1 MTMNATESPSLS
13 EGLRLAGCYTL
24 KRSLSAREDHLVW
37 LAQDEVLGKEVTLHF
52 VPAPIARDQRAV
64 AELRQEV
71 KRNRQLIHPNILRVY
86 DYVEDAGSAAISMDK
101 YEGESL
107 AEILNK
113 RGPLDPQ
120 EVQPWVSQLAETLS
134 DAHRIQLIHR
144 DLAPEN
150 LVIRSSGAIL
160 LTNFGLSRSMRDAME
175 RTGLARG
182 GATHLAY
189 MSPQQIDGDRPAPT
203 DDVYGLGALIFELL
217 AGRAPFVGNDLVPQ
231 IRKGAIPSINA
242 LRQELGKNSI
252 PETWQKLVESCLAK
266 APEQRPRSCGEVAS
280 MIAVSKSAPAA
291 PAPAAAAT
299 PAPAPAPSPSPS
311 RVDLRDAAPT
321 RSTSEAPAKTPESPV
336 KDSPQT
342 STSSAKSTLP
352 PTPPPNGAAPK
363 KAPANLSANYPDLD
377 RPRSK
382 VPVVLVGVAAVVLGA
397 GIYLRNHNDPV
408 DDALAKEEN
417 KPALNNSAETSVP
430 PDGNSNE
437 AAPPAPTPPGDASAA
452 ESGEPAGNT
461 ASNTGNDNIVPVEPG
476 PGPSAQADP
485 PPAAATKPKPLIGEE
500 KKPSEAAK
508 PAETKPAVK
517 PPQPPAVADVPAT
530 PSPATPS
537 PRPAEPAA
545 TVPLPVAPAALP
557 KLAIP
562 ANATYSQLEQ
572 LLAERQAAAEKV
584 SETAKAAD
592 LAAKENAKIR
602 DARVAEDEK
611 FKKTY
616 DEKRKGLAQ
625 IINSGLSVETDTAKM
640 KDSMEK
646 AKAAA
651 VEAIKAAEAAEK
663 SFNEFTA
670 QSGQKLAAKTKAE
683 ADLRALVQESLEKG
697 KGTDELNSAVTK
709 AESLRQQMA
718 LALRQIEQDEKAIT
732 AKLEKARAAEIESMR
747 KANREKIAAIEAQ
760 IKPLESEAGK
770 IKATLGQLK
779 DLGAAGVEA
788 SKPLQQQL
796 EAVNA
801 KITAFEEEI
810 KALNNPKPSASAAKP
825 PHTATAPT
833 PPAPTPPTPVPATP
847 APTATAGTNTTAAV
861 SIPTTPPPLPVRP
874 EPAPLPVKTTP
885 PAPAPAETVSNAETT
900 PPAPASP
907 DSPAVNSLG
916 MKFTTV
922 GNVQFAIYPTTREQF
937 EAFAKASSLKNN
949 AWQNPWFQ
957 QGPDHPVVNVTWR
970 EADAFC
976 KWLTEKERKTGLLKP
991 GESYRLPTDTE
1002 WSKAVGLTEE
1012 KGGTPEERDMGVQNV
1027 YPWGSQWP
1035 PPPGAGNYAG
1045 EETKGE
1051 NPIPGYNDNYENTS
1065 PVGKF
1070 KPTTT
1075 GLYDMSGNVW
1085 QWVADDWNAE
1095 KRNKTLRGGSWYNGA
1110 IQLSLLSSCRIGS
1123 SPDNQNDTYGF
1134 RVVKAPGKK

>member
-1 MTMNATESPSLS
+1 MTTNATESPSLT

-24 KRSLSAREDHLVW
+24 KRSLSAREEHLIW

-52 VPAPIARDQRAV
+52 VPGAVVRDQRAV

-86 DYVEDAGSAAISMDK
+86 DYVEDAGSAAVSMDK
-101 YEGESL
+101 FEGESL

-120 EVQPWVSQLAETLS
+120 EIQPWISQLAETLS

-150 LVIRSSGAIL
+150 LIVRSTGAIL
-160 LTNFGLSRSMRDAME
+160 LTNFGISRSMRDAME

-189 MSPQQIDGDRPAPT
+189 VSPQQVDGDRPTPA

-217 AGRAPFVGNDLVPQ
+217 AGRAPFIGNDLVPQ
-231 IRKGAIPSINA
+231 IRKAPVPSINS
-242 LRQELGKNSI
+242 LRQELGKNTV
-252 PETWQKLVESCLAK
+252 PESWQKLVEACLAK
-266 APEQRPRSCGEVAS
+266 AADQRPRSCGEVAS
-280 MIAVSKSAPAA
+280 MIAGSKSLPAA
-291 PAPAAAAT
+291 NPPAPT
-299 PAPAPAPSPSPS
+299 
-311 RVDLRDAAPT
+311 RVDLRDAAPA
-321 RSTSEAPAKTPESPV
+321 RSAPESPAKTPESPA

-342 STSSAKSTLP
+342 STSSAKSALP
-352 PTPPPNGAAPK
+352 PTPPSGGAAPAPK

-382 VPVVLVGVAAVVLGA
+382 LPVVLVGIAAVVLGA
-397 GIYLRNHNDPV
+397 GIYLRNYEPADSTENATSKADGAGGV
-408 DDALAKEEN
+408 DNRSEGSNAN
-417 KPALNNSAETSVP
+417 ETKS
-430 PDGNSNE
+430 GNSETPVKNNE
-437 AAPPAPTPPGDASAA
+437 LAS
-452 ESGEPAGNT
+452 N
-461 ASNTGNDNIVPVEPG
+461 ASNTGNPGASSTGNDNNPPVEPG

-485 PPAAATKPKPLIGEE
+485 PPVTKPPTPKPLIGAD
-500 KKPSEAAK
+500 PK
-508 PAETKPAVK
+508 PAEAVKPAVVGETKPAVK
-517 PPQPPAVADVPAT
+517 PPQPPVVTDVPVT
-530 PSPATPS
+530 PKAVET
-537 PRPAEPAA
+537 AL
-545 TVPLPVAPAALP
+545 VPLPQAPAALP
-557 KLAIP
+557 KLVVP
-562 ANATYSQLEQ
+562 TNATYSQLEQ
-572 LLAERQAAAEKV
+572 LLAERQAAAEKA
-584 SETAKAAD
+584 SEVAKAAD
-592 LAAKENAKIR
+592 NAAKENAKIR
-602 DARVAEDEK
+602 DARLAEEEK

-616 DEKRKGLAQ
+616 DERRKGLAQ

-640 KDSMEK
+640 KESMEK

-651 VEAIKAAEAAEK
+651 LEAVKQAEAAEK
-663 SFNEFTA
+663 AFNEFTS
-670 QSGQKLAAKTKAE
+670 QSGQKLAAKSKAE
-683 ADLRALVQESLEKG
+683 ADLRELVQASLEKG
-697 KGTDELNSAVTK
+697 KGTEELNAQVTK

-718 LALRQIEQDEKAIT
+718 LSLRQLDQDKAAIT
-732 AKLEKARAAEIESMR
+732 AKLEKARAAEVEAMR

-760 IKPLESEAGK
+760 IKPLEAEATK
-770 IKATLGQLK
+770 VKALLGQLK
-779 DLGAAGVEA
+779 DLGAAGAEA
-788 SKPLQQQL
+788 AKPLQQQL
-796 EAVNA
+796 DAVNT
-801 KITAFEEEI
+801 KISAFQDEI
-810 KALNNPKPSASAAKP
+810 KALNNPTLSPKPTSTTTKPSTPTASAP
-825 PHTATAPT
+825 PT
-833 PPAPTPPTPVPATP
+833 PTPPTPTPTPPSP
-847 APTATAGTNTTAAV
+847 APTATVGANNTAAI
-861 SIPTTPPPLPVRP
+861 STPLTTPPPLPANP
-874 EPAPLPVKTTP
+874 ETPSPLPVSRP
-885 PAPAPAETVSNAETT
+885 PVPSPAPAETTNPGESL
-900 PPAPASP
+900 PPAPA
-907 DSPAVNSLG
+907 VNSVG
-916 MKFTTV
+916 MKFAEV
-922 GNVQFAIYPTTREQF
+922 GNVQFAIHPTTREQF
-937 EAFAKASSLKNN
+937 EAFAKASNLKNN

-976 KWLTEKERKTGLLKP
+976 KWLTERERKSGLLKP
-991 GESYRLPTDTE
+991 GEFYRLPTDVE
-1002 WSKAVGLTEE
+1002 WSKAVGLPEE

-1085 QWVADDWNAE
+1085 QWVSDDWNGE

-1134 RVVKAPGKK
+1134 RIVKAAGKK